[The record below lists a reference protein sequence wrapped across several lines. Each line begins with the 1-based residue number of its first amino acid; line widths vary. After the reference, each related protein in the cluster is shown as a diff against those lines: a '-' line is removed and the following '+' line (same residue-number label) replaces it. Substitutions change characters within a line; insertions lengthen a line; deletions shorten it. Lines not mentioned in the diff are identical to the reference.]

1 MDAELSTTRAP
12 QHMGEGLRMVTI
24 KSSQKLF
31 TLEEV
36 TRLTGICADHLLN
49 LARNKHLGFIA
60 RAAEAAGEQAE
71 QWLFTNS
78 DVMILNVLYTRCQHS

>member
-1 MDAELSTTRAP
+1 MWSRAARWLALKELG
-12 QHMGEGLRMVTI
+12 MITI

-36 TRLTGICADHLLN
+36 SRLTGICAEHLLS
-49 LARNKHLGFIA
+49 LARSKHLGFLA

-71 QWLFTNS
+71 DWLFTNS
-78 DVMILNVLYTRCQHS
+78 DVMILNVLYTRCHHT